1 MSAIERIKEKLTQLR
16 ERDTKFWVMD
26 ADRHKYQLSPP
37 LSEEVIANWEA
48 RAQVKLPEE
57 YRLFLCELGEGPAG
71 PGLGMRKLTET
82 NITPHLKQPFPLVEP
97 FLGLGSIDTSKL
109 DPEQEWETYKEFA
122 AEWGKIPADGSLL
135 LTHYGC
141 DIYGKLILNGK
152 YCGEI
157 WIREGYSPS
166 YSPFGYSVH
175 LHDPDQNPCTDLPK
189 HFTFFQWYEH
199 WLDAALKEFL
209 SITENHT

>member
-1 MSAIERIKEKLTQLR
+1 MSAIKRIKEKLTQLR
-16 ERDTKFWVMD
+16 ERDTKLWVTE

-57 YRLFLCELGEGPAG
+57 YRLFIGELGEGPAG
-71 PGLGMRKLTET
+71 PGLGMQKLTEM
-82 NITPHLKQPFPLVEP
+82 NLTPDLKEPFPLVEP
-97 FLGLGSIDTSKL
+97 FLGVGWIDTSKL
-109 DPEQEWETYKEFA
+109 DSEQEWEAYKKFL
-122 AEWGKIPADGSLL
+122 AEWEKIPDGGSLL

-141 DIYGKLILNGK
+141 DIYGGLVLNGK

-157 WIREGYSPS
+157 WIWESNSPS
-166 YSPFGYSVH
+166 YCPFGYAVH
-175 LHDPDQNPCTDLPK
+175 LHAPEQEPRADLPK

-199 WLDAALKEFL
+199 WLDAAWEEFTR
-209 SITENHT
+209 ITENHT